1 MGWKAACILV
11 NERETGYLGT
21 LPEHDSSAARDLIE
35 RLGLGPYRSL
45 GLTDFDSGVY
55 PERGRLVIGAYDGA
69 AIVAEQDLVFGT
81 VTGATGLILARLLE
95 LFPAAGLL
103 VLELHSVVNYFAYAS
118 YRQGQLERAF
128 AGSADDGV
136 LVEMGEVQPEERDY
150 FARSVVRDGARSF
163 ELDGATWTVDQ
174 VGESLAFAMASR
186 FLGEPLDAF
195 AGEDLIVEEFDES
208 AS

>member
-21 LPEHDSSAARDLIE
+21 LPQHDAPAARNLIE
-35 RLGLGPYRSL
+35 QLGLGPYRSL

-69 AIVAEQDLVFGT
+69 AIVAERDLVYGT
-81 VTGATGLILARLLE
+81 VTGQTGLILARLLE
-95 LFPAAGLL
+95 LFPAAEVL

-118 YRQGQLERAF
+118 YRQGRLQRAF
-128 AGSADDGV
+128 AGSAEDGV
-136 LVEMGEVQPEERDY
+136 MVEMGAVQPEERDY
-150 FARSVVRDGARSF
+150 FARSVVRDGVRSF

-186 FLGEPLDAF
+186 FLGEPLDEF
-195 AGEDLIVEEFDES
+195 ACEDLIVEEFDES

>member
-11 NERETGYLGT
+11 NEREPGYLGT
-21 LPEHDSSAARDLIE
+21 LPPHDSPAAHDLIE

-55 PERGRLVIGAYDGA
+55 PEPGRLVIGAYDGA
-69 AIVAEQDLVFGT
+69 AIVAERDLVVGT
-81 VTGATGLILARLLE
+81 VTGETGTILARLLG
-95 LFPAAGLL
+95 LFPAAELL

-118 YRQGQLERAF
+118 YRQGRLQRAF

-136 LVEMGEVQPEERDY
+136 LVEMGQVQPEERDY
-150 FARSVVRDGARSF
+150 FARSAVREGVRVF

-186 FLGEPLDAF
+186 FLGEPLDEF
-195 AGEDLIVEEFDES
+195 ACEDLIVEEFDEQ
-208 AS
+208 AT